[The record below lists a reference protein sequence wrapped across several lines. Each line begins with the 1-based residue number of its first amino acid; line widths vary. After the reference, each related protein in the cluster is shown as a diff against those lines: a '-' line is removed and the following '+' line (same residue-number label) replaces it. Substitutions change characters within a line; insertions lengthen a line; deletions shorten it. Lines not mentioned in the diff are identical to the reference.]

1 MKESQARLV
10 RRLALL
16 LTVLVLVITSLSA
29 YIRLS
34 RAGLSC
40 AEWPQCYGERL
51 RQAQQGLAV
60 TAGDSDAVAAAR
72 FAHRVV
78 ASAALL
84 LIAGSLSY
92 AASARRPRRSAP
104 RCS

>member
-51 RQAQQGLAV
+51 RQAQQGLAEI
-60 TAGDSDAVAAAR
+60 GR
-72 FAHRVV
+72 AHV
-78 ASAALL
+78 
-84 LIAGSLSY
+84 
-92 AASARRPRRSAP
+92 
-104 RCS
+104 